1 MRLVAALEAHVAK
14 LRAQGMIA
22 MDDPAVKDAVEIVS
36 LAVEEVI
43 EDSLDS
49 ASKAQDVFS
58 PDFPVDLVSIFES
71 QGAKISLKE
80 LE

>member
-58 PDFPVDLVSIFES
+58 PDFPIDLVSIFES